1 MKKIFAL
8 LFCIALFSSM
18 QAQNFTVKGKVT
30 SPDDPDGIAG
40 VNVAIKNSDK
50 GVITDVNGNYF
61 ISVPSKESVLI
72 FSFLGFLP
80 KEIKVGNQTNINVSM
95 STNATSL
102 DEVVVVG
109 YGEQKKA
116 SIVGAISTANNND
129 LKRAAPSNLTDN
141 IAGHV
146 TGALVRLGDGN
157 VGGGDN
163 RYSAG
168 TLDDAAI
175 FIRGKATTN
184 SATPLILVDGV
195 ESSFSRINPEDVDQ
209 LSILKDAS
217 ATAIYGVRGAN
228 GVILIT
234 TKSGSLGK
242 PVVSVSAQ
250 VRRQSP
256 LKFPKPLGAYDFARL
271 YNEAEMNMGLSP
283 KYSNADLEHWKLNDD
298 PYGHPYADFYD
309 NIVKPYFLE
318 EQYIANIAGGTEA
331 VKYYIS
337 GEYNYAGGPWKTT
350 PEQENKYKRY
360 NLRTNFDFKVTSST
374 NLSVKLNGRLESRGD
389 LNYGE
394 STGQRYYGSFW
405 YGILASSI
413 IAAPIYNPNGTYAHG
428 SAQKWN
434 LRMLLDKAGY
444 RTRLSN
450 TMDANLNL
458 TQKLDFI
465 LKGLSARVMY
475 GSTFTSGS
483 RKVVNPED
491 PGDLWDY
498 NATTQTYSKFFTAGP
513 YTYNIDNSN
522 LPNSGNTQMEAA
534 LNYEKHIAE
543 VHNITAMVVAMQSR
557 SESGY
562 TLPVSH
568 RGISGRITYD
578 YMQKYLAE
586 VNMGYN
592 GSDQFSKGHRYA
604 MFPSASI
611 GWAITNESFMKDVK
625 FISFLKPRLSYGL
638 AGNDQ
643 IGGYRY
649 LYQYEFDPT
658 NGGWTAYQNETYNF
672 GVSPVSQSGMQEGTL
687 GNNNVSWEI
696 AKKANAGLD
705 AQLWKNKIKLTAD
718 VFQEKRDNIL
728 AIRGDV
734 PYQTGLVTSKL
745 PAQNIGR
752 VTNKG
757 YEFELSYDDRFGNVD
772 VGVGGT
778 YTFAHNNIDYIAEVQ
793 MKYPYQMQAG
803 HPIGQT
809 FGYVWTGKFYDYPD
823 LTNPNVPKPA
833 GTLYAGDLM
842 FKDLNG
848 DGVIDNNDVTAI
860 GYPQIPEII
869 YGFYTNL
876 GYKGFYLNV
885 FWQGAG
891 HVSSEY
897 YNELRYEF
905 SSNVLPFH
913 LDRWAYYPDLGI
925 DTRATAK
932 YPSLIPGGSA
942 QTKTTSSF
950 QVLDASYLRLKTV
963 EFGYYF
969 PKKLIRKMQMSDL
982 KLFISGSNVLT
993 FDKIG
998 WIDPEYNPYDS
1009 GNRGNS
1015 YPQTKFFAFGVNVT
1029 F

>member
-1 MKKIFAL
+1 MKKILIL
-8 LFCIALFSSM
+8 LFCVTLFNSM
-18 QAQNFTVKGKVT
+18 QAQNFTVKGKVV

-40 VNVAIKNSDK
+40 VSVVVKNTNE
-50 GVITDVNGNYF
+50 GVITDANGDYF
-61 ISVPSKESVLI
+61 INVPSKESVLV
-72 FSFLGFLP
+72 FSFLGFSSQ
-80 KEIKVGNQTNINVSM
+80 EIKVGNRTSIYVTLKTN
-95 STNATSL
+95 TTSL
-102 DEVVVVG
+102 DEVVVVA
-109 YGEQKKA
+109 YGAQKKA
-116 SIVGAISTANNND
+116 SIVGAISTINNTD
-129 LKRAAPSNLTDN
+129 LKQAAPSNLTAA
-141 IAGHV
+141 IGGRI

-157 VGGGDN
+157 VGGGDA

-195 ESSFSRINPEDVDQ
+195 ESSFSRINPEDVEQ
-209 LSILKDAS
+209 FSILKDAS

-234 TKSGSLGK
+234 TKQGSIGK

-250 VRRQSP
+250 VRRHQPMTFPHP
-256 LKFPKPLGAYDFARL
+256 LDAYDYARL
-271 YNEAEMNMGLSP
+271 YNEAQMNIGSPP
-283 KYSNADLEHWKLNDD
+283 KYTDEDLQHWKLNDD
-298 PYGHPYADFYD
+298 PYGHPYADWYD
-309 NIVKPYFLE
+309 EVVKDYFLE
-318 EQYIANIAGGTEA
+318 EQYVANITGGTESLR
-331 VKYYIS
+331 YYVS
-337 GEYNYAGGPWKTT
+337 GEYNHAGGPWKTT
-350 PEQENKYKRY
+350 PDRENDYKRY
-360 NLRTNFDFKVTSST
+360 NLRTNFDFKFTKST

-405 YGILASSI
+405 YGILSSSVV
-413 IAAPIYNPNGTYAHG
+413 AAPIYNPNGTYAHG
-428 SAQKWN
+428 NAQKWN

-465 LKGLSARVMY
+465 LPGLSARVMY

-498 NATTQTYSKFFTAGP
+498 NPITQTYSKFFTAGP

-522 LPNSGNTQMEAA
+522 LPNSGNTQLEAA
-534 LNYEKHIAE
+534 LNYEKHIAK
-543 VHNITAMVVAMQSR
+543 VHNITAMAVFMQSR
-557 SESGY
+557 SQSDY

-568 RGISGRITYD
+568 RGVSGRITYD
-578 YMQKYLAE
+578 YNQKYLAE

-611 GWAITNESFMKDVK
+611 GWVVTNESFMKNLK
-625 FISFLKPRLSYGL
+625 FISFLKPRISYGL

-649 LYQYEFDPT
+649 LYEYSFNTT
-658 NGGWTAYQNETYNF
+658 NGMWTAYNNESYNF
-672 GVSPVSQSGMQEGTL
+672 GVTPVQQSGMREGTL
-687 GNNNVSWEI
+687 GNDNVSWEI
-696 AKKANAGLD
+696 AKKANAGID
-705 AQLWKNKIKLTAD
+705 AQLWKNKIKITAD

-734 PYQTGLVTSKL
+734 PTQTGLSTSLL
-745 PAQNIGR
+745 PAQNIGK

-757 YEFELSYDDRFGNVD
+757 YEFELSYNDRFGNVD
-772 VGVGGT
+772 FGIGGT
-778 YTFAHNNIDYIAEVQ
+778 FTYAHSNIDYIAEVQ
-793 MKYPYQMQAG
+793 LKYPYQMQAG

-809 FGYVWTGKFYDYPD
+809 FGYVWTGKFYDIPD

-833 GTLYAGDLM
+833 GTLYPGDLM

-848 DGVIDNNDVTAI
+848 DGVIDNYDVTAI
-860 GYPQIPEII
+860 GYPQIPEIV
-869 YGFYTNL
+869 YGFYTNF
-876 GYKGFYLNV
+876 GYKGFYLDV
-885 FWQGAG
+885 FWQGAS

-942 QTKTTSSF
+942 QTKATSTF
-950 QVLDASYLRLKTV
+950 QVLDAAFLRLKTF

-969 PKKLIRKMQMSDL
+969 PKKWIQKLQMSDL

-998 WIDPEYNPYDS
+998 WIDPEYNPYS
-1009 GNRGNS
+1009 TGSRGNA
-1015 YPQTKFFAFGVNVT
+1015 YPQTKFYALGVNVS